1 MGSIGMTELVI
12 VLVIVLLVFGPGR
25 LGSIGYSLGKGI
37 RNFRDSLD
45 GNDSPD
51 KTDGGSKGDS
61 SGSGSETGSGAEFR
75 APKD

>member
-25 LGSIGYSLGKGI
+25 LGSIGSSLGKGI

>member
-12 VLVIVLLVFGPGR
+12 VLVIVLLIFGPGR
-25 LGSIGYSLGKGI
+25 LGSIGSSLGKGI

-45 GNDSPD
+45 GSDSPGKD
-51 KTDGGSKGDS
+51 KTGGDKD
-61 SGSGSETGSGAEFR
+61 GSGSEFR

>member
-25 LGSIGYSLGKGI
+25 LGSIGSSLGKGI

-51 KTDGGSKGDS
+51 KTGGGSKGDS
-61 SGSGSETGSGAEFR
+61 SGSRSETGSGSEFR